1 MDLVEAH
8 GDAMDRFDGLV
19 RRIGDDQWDAPT
31 PCTEWSVR
39 DLLNHLVSEQLWAP
53 WLLDGATMDEVG
65 DRFDGN
71 VLGPDPVTAWADSS
85 AAART
90 AFRKPGALD
99 GDVHV
104 SVGMIDA
111 VEYGWQMTTDLA
123 VHGWDLAKAIG
134 APQPIT
140 DELAHELT
148 SRIEPQLDAM
158 QGFGIFDPPVSVG
171 DDATAAD
178 RLVAM
183 LGRDPAW
190 CARVKR

>member
-1 MDLVEAH
+1 MDLLDAH
-8 GDAMDRFDGLV
+8 GDAMDRFDHLV
-19 RRIGDDQWDAPT
+19 RRIGDRLDAPT
-31 PCTEWSVR
+31 PCTEWAVH

-71 VLGPDPVTAWADSS
+71 VLGPDPVTAWVDSS
-85 AAART
+85 TAARA

-123 VHGWDLAKAIG
+123 VHGWDLAMAIG
-134 APQPIT
+134 EPQPISDEVA
-140 DELAHELT
+140 DELIPLF
-148 SRIEPQLDAM
+148 EPQIDAL
-158 QGFGIFDPPVSVG
+158 QGHGIFEPPVPVG
-171 DDATAAD
+171 DDASPAD
-178 RLVAM
+178 RLVAL

-190 CARVKR
+190 RSPAGA

>member
-1 MDLVEAH
+1 MDLLDAH
-8 GDAMDRFDGLV
+8 GYSMDRFDRLV
-19 RRIGDDQWDAPT
+19 RRIGDRWDAPT

-53 WLLDGATMDEVG
+53 WLLDGATLDDVG

-71 VLGPDPVTAWADSS
+71 VLGIDPVTAWADSS
-85 AAART
+85 AAARA

-99 GDVHV
+99 GDVYV

-123 VHGWDLAKAIG
+123 VHGWDLAMAIG
-134 APQPIT
+134 EPQPIT
-140 DELAHELT
+140 DELANELIA
-148 SRIEPQLDAM
+148 RFEPYVDAL
-158 QGFGIFDPPVSVG
+158 QGHGIFEPPVRVG
-171 DDATAAD
+171 DDAAPAD
-178 RLVAM
+178 RLVAL

-190 CARVKR
+190 QRS